1 MTVPQV
7 DVEEY
12 GYFADNQRRH
22 ADDTHLFEVHEP
34 YNGKLFARVA
44 AGSRADARLAVDA
57 ASKAFAGWSGSAPDE
72 KARLFLKAAEIVRR
86 RRTEIAEVLA
96 RETGSTISFATF
108 QQDLRRS
115 QNVDV
120 RAQHDRHIESSRRPA
135 SLQGRY
141 DFIVVGAGAAGSV
154 LAAELSASGAQVL
167 VIESGGPDD
176 APTIANPSVWFY
188 NVGGPLDYHL
198 PVTPSP
204 RLNNRKFNMALGHV
218 LGGGSSINA
227 MVWMRGMQR
236 DYDGWA
242 KNGAKGWAFADVLPV
257 FKSQEDWEGGANEWR
272 GAGGPIH
279 IRRPKDP
286 HPTAP
291 AFIDA
296 AREMGMPILD
306 DVNGP
311 MRPGAGYINMNIA
324 ADGTR
329 VSAVRAFLRPALSRP
344 NLTLLLNT
352 NVVKLNFKGT
362 RCVGVK
368 LMTDGAVKD
377 IAADKEVILAA
388 GAINS
393 PKLLMLS
400 GVGEAKALR
409 SLGIDVVE
417 NLPGV
422 GENLQDHV
430 LVSGV
435 VFKYKG
441 KMPDRPA
448 DSNAVEAE
456 AYLSSGPSGDTDIS
470 LVLHQLPVV
479 TPEVASRFGTP
490 PPDAFTIAPALVQP
504 TSRGSVRLA
513 SNNFQDAAVIDGNYL
528 GTDHDFAAIVRAIEA
543 ARELGNQHAFDSLRE
558 SELIPGPKASA
569 EEIRELARL
578 ASASFGHA
586 VGTCKMGVDKL
597 AVVDPELRVHGILG
611 LRVADASVMPRII
624 TGPGTNASTHMIAGR
639 AATLILG

>member
-1 MTVPQV
+1 MI
-7 DVEEY
+7 
-12 GYFADNQRRH
+12 
-22 ADDTHLFEVHEP
+22 DTS
-34 YNGKLFARVA
+34 NK
-44 AGSRADARLAVDA
+44 
-57 ASKAFAGWSGSAPDE
+57 
-72 KARLFLKAAEIVRR
+72 EIQ
-86 RRTEIAEVLA
+86 
-96 RETGSTISFATF
+96 S
-108 QQDLRRS
+108 
-115 QNVDV
+115 
-120 RAQHDRHIESSRRPA
+120 H
-135 SLQGRY
+135 Y

-176 APTIANPSVWFY
+176 APTIANPSIWFY

-198 PVTPSP
+198 PINPSQ

-218 LGGGSSINA
+218 LGGGTSINA
-227 MVWMRGMQR
+227 MVWARGMQR

-242 KNGAKGWAFADVLPV
+242 KNGANGWSFADVLPV
-257 FKSQEDWEGGANEWR
+257 FKKQEDWEGGANEWR

-286 HPTAP
+286 HPLAP

-296 AREMGMPILD
+296 AREMDMPILD

-311 MRPGAGYINMNIA
+311 MRAGAGYINMNIA

-329 VSAVRAFLRPALSRP
+329 VSAARAFLHPALSRP
-344 NLTLLLNT
+344 NLALLLNT
-352 NVVKLNFKGT
+352 KVVKLNFKGT

-368 LMTDGAVKD
+368 VITDGAVKD
-377 IAADKEVILAA
+377 IAAEKEVILAA
-388 GAINS
+388 GSINS

-400 GVGEAKALR
+400 GVGEANALR

-422 GENLQDHV
+422 GGNLQDHV
-430 LVSGV
+430 LLSGV

-441 KMPDRPA
+441 KMPDRPT

-456 AYLSSGPSGDTDIS
+456 AFLSSSPSGDTDIS

-479 TPEVASRFGTP
+479 TPEAAARFGTP
-490 PPDAFTIAPALVQP
+490 PPDSFTIAPALVQP
-504 TSRGSVRLA
+504 TSRGAVRLA

-528 GTDHDFAAIVRAIEA
+528 GTDHDFAAIVRAIEI
-543 ARELGNQHAFDSLRE
+543 ARELGNQHAFDSQCD

-569 EEIRELARL
+569 EEIQELARL
-578 ASASFGHA
+578 GSASFGHA

-597 AVVDPELRVHGILG
+597 AVVDPELRVCGILG

-624 TGPGTNASTHMIAGR
+624 TGPGTNASTHMVAGR
-639 AATLILG
+639 AAQLILGQN

>member
-1 MTVPQV
+1 MTNVSN
-7 DVEEY
+7 EE
-12 GYFADNQRRH
+12 
-22 ADDTHLFEVHEP
+22 
-34 YNGKLFARVA
+34 K
-44 AGSRADARLAVDA
+44 
-57 ASKAFAGWSGSAPDE
+57 
-72 KARLFLKAAEIVRR
+72 
-86 RRTEIAEVLA
+86 
-96 RETGSTISFATF
+96 
-108 QQDLRRS
+108 
-115 QNVDV
+115 
-120 RAQHDRHIESSRRPA
+120 
-135 SLQGRY
+135 RY

-167 VIESGGPDD
+167 VVESGGPDD
-176 APTIANPSVWFY
+176 APTIANPSIWFY

-198 PVTPSP
+198 PINPSP
-204 RLNNRKFNMALGHV
+204 RLNNRTFNMALGHV
-218 LGGGSSINA
+218 LGGGTSINA
-227 MVWMRGMQR
+227 MVWTRGMQR

-242 KNGAKGWAFADVLPV
+242 KNGAKGWSFADVLPV
-257 FKSQEDWEGGANEWR
+257 FKSQEDWEGGANAWR

-296 AREMGMPILD
+296 AREMGMLIMD

-311 MRPGAGYINMNIA
+311 MVPGAGYINMNIA

-329 VSAVRAFLRPALSRP
+329 VSAVRAFLRPAMSRP

-368 LMTDGAVKD
+368 LMTDGTVKD

-388 GAINS
+388 GSINS

-409 SLGIDVVE
+409 SRGIDVVE

-430 LVSGV
+430 LLSGV

-456 AYLSSGPSGDTDIS
+456 AFLSSEPPGETDIS

-479 TPEVASRFGTP
+479 TPEVAARFGTP
-490 PPDAFTIAPALVQP
+490 PTDAFTIAPALVQP
-504 TSRGSVRLA
+504 TSRGAVRLT
-513 SNNFQDAAVIDGNYL
+513 SNNFHDAAVIDGNYL
-528 GTDHDFAAIVRAIEA
+528 GTDHDFAAIARAIEA
-543 ARELGNQHAFDSLRE
+543 ARELGNQPAFDNLRE

-569 EEIRELARL
+569 EEIQELVRL

-611 LRVADASVMPRII
+611 LRVADASVMPHII
-624 TGPGTNASTHMIAGR
+624 TGPGTNAATHMIAGR
-639 AATLILG
+639 AAKLILG

>member
-1 MTVPQV
+1 MT
-7 DVEEY
+7 
-12 GYFADNQRRH
+12 QRANR
-22 ADDTHLFEVHEP
+22 
-34 YNGKLFARVA
+34 
-44 AGSRADARLAVDA
+44 
-57 ASKAFAGWSGSAPDE
+57 
-72 KARLFLKAAEIVRR
+72 
-86 RRTEIAEVLA
+86 
-96 RETGSTISFATF
+96 
-108 QQDLRRS
+108 
-115 QNVDV
+115 
-120 RAQHDRHIESSRRPA
+120 A
-135 SLQGRY
+135 SLRPSY
-141 DFIVVGAGAAGSV
+141 DYVIVGAGAAGCV
-154 LAAELSASGAQVL
+154 LASELSASGAQVL
-167 VIESGGPDD
+167 LIESGGADD
-176 APTIANPSVWFY
+176 APTVLNPSVWFY

-198 PVTPSP
+198 PVTPLP
-204 RLNNRKFNMALGHV
+204 QLNNRNFNMALGHV

-227 MVWMRGMQR
+227 MVWIRGTQA

-242 KNGAKGWAFADVLPV
+242 ANGAKGWAFADVLPV
-257 FKSQEDWEGGANEWR
+257 FKSQEDWEGGANDWR

-279 IRRPKDP
+279 IRRPTHP
-286 HPTAP
+286 HITAP

-296 AREMGMPILD
+296 AREMGLPILD

-311 MRPGAGYINMNIA
+311 MRSGAGYINMNIA

-329 VSAVRAFLRPALSRP
+329 VSAARAFLHPALSKP

-362 RCVGVK
+362 RCMGVM
-368 LMTDGAVKD
+368 LMTDGAVKG

-388 GAINS
+388 GTINS

-409 SLGIDVVE
+409 NFGIDVVE
-417 NLPGV
+417 DLPGV

-430 LVSGV
+430 LLSGV
-435 VFKYKG
+435 VFKYQG
-441 KMPDRPA
+441 KMPGRPA

-513 SNNFQDAAVIDGNYL
+513 SDNFQDAAVIDGNYL
-528 GTDHDFAAIVRAIEA
+528 GTDHDLAAIVRAVEA
-543 ARELGNQHAFDSLRE
+543 AREIGHQHAFDSLRE

-578 ASASFGHA
+578 GSASFGHA
-586 VGTCKMGVDKL
+586 VGTCKMGVDTL

-639 AATLILG
+639 AANLILG

>member
-1 MTVPQV
+1 MIN
-7 DVEEY
+7 D
-12 GYFADNQRRH
+12 
-22 ADDTHLFEVHEP
+22 L
-34 YNGKLFARVA
+34 
-44 AGSRADARLAVDA
+44 SDAR
-57 ASKAFAGWSGSAPDE
+57 
-72 KARLFLKAAEIVRR
+72 
-86 RRTEIAEVLA
+86 
-96 RETGSTISFATF
+96 
-108 QQDLRRS
+108 
-115 QNVDV
+115 
-120 RAQHDRHIESSRRPA
+120 
-135 SLQGRY
+135 RY

-167 VIESGGPDD
+167 VVESGGPDE
-176 APTIANPSVWFY
+176 APSILNPSIWFY

-198 PVTPSP
+198 PVEPSP
-204 RLNNRKFNMALGHV
+204 RLNNRQFNMALGHV
-218 LGGGSSINA
+218 VGGGSSINA

-242 KNGAKGWAFADVLPV
+242 ENGARGWAFADVLPV
-257 FKSQEDWEGGANEWR
+257 FRSQENWEGGANAWR

-291 AFIDA
+291 AFLDA
-296 AREMGMPILD
+296 ARQMGMPILD

-324 ADGTR
+324 PDGTR
-329 VSAVRAFLRPALSRP
+329 VSAARAFLRPALSRP
-344 NLTLLLNT
+344 NLTLLLKT
-352 NVVKLNFKGT
+352 NVVKLNFTGT

-368 LMTDGAVKD
+368 ITTDGEVKD
-377 IAADKEVILAA
+377 IRADQEVILAA

-409 SLGIDVVE
+409 RLGIAVVE

-422 GENLQDHV
+422 GNNLQDHV
-430 LVSGV
+430 LVSGI

-456 AYLSSGPSGDTDIS
+456 AYLSSGLSGDTDIS
-470 LVLHQLPVV
+470 LVLHQLPAV
-479 TPEVASRFGTP
+479 TPEVASRYGTP

-513 SNNFQDAAVIDGNYL
+513 SDNFQDAAVIDGNYL
-528 GTDHDFAAIVRAIEA
+528 GTDHDFATIVRAIQA
-543 ARELGNQHAFDSLRE
+543 ARDIGNQHAFDRLRE
-558 SELIPGPKASA
+558 SELIPGPNASA

-597 AVVDPELRVHGILG
+597 AVVDPELRVHGISG
-611 LRVADASVMPRII
+611 LRVADASVMPQII

-639 AATLILG
+639 AVELMLGRQQGIA

>member
-1 MTVPQV
+1 MI
-7 DVEEY
+7 
-12 GYFADNQRRH
+12 
-22 ADDTHLFEVHEP
+22 DTS
-34 YNGKLFARVA
+34 NK
-44 AGSRADARLAVDA
+44 
-57 ASKAFAGWSGSAPDE
+57 
-72 KARLFLKAAEIVRR
+72 EIQ
-86 RRTEIAEVLA
+86 
-96 RETGSTISFATF
+96 S
-108 QQDLRRS
+108 
-115 QNVDV
+115 
-120 RAQHDRHIESSRRPA
+120 
-135 SLQGRY
+135 RY

-176 APTIANPSVWFY
+176 APTIANPSIWFY

-198 PVTPSP
+198 PVSPSP
-204 RLNNRKFNMALGHV
+204 RLNNRSFNMALGHV
-218 LGGGSSINA
+218 LGGGSTINA
-227 MVWMRGMQR
+227 MVWTRGMQR

-257 FKSQEDWEGGANEWR
+257 FKSQEDWEGGANAWR

-311 MRPGAGYINMNIA
+311 MVPGAGYINMNIA

-344 NLTLLLNT
+344 NLTLLLNAI
-352 NVVKLNFKGT
+352 VVKLNFKGT

-368 LMTDGAVKD
+368 VMKDGAAKD
-377 IAADKEVILAA
+377 IAAEREVILAA
-388 GAINS
+388 GSINS

-400 GVGEAKALR
+400 GVGETQALR
-409 SLGIDVVE
+409 SLGIEVVE

-422 GENLQDHV
+422 GGNLQDHV
-430 LVSGV
+430 LLSGV

-456 AYLSSGPSGDTDIS
+456 AFLSSDPSGETDIS

-479 TPEVASRFGTP
+479 TPEVAARFGAP
-490 PPDAFTIAPALVQP
+490 PAEAFTIAPALVQP
-504 TSRGSVRLA
+504 TSRGAVRLA

-543 ARELGNQHAFDSLRE
+543 ARELGSQHAFDHLRN
-558 SELIPGPKASA
+558 SELIPGPKARA
-569 EEIRELARL
+569 EDIHELARL

-586 VGTCKMGVDKL
+586 VGTCKIGVDHL
-597 AVVDPELRVHGILG
+597 AVVDPELRVRGILG
-611 LRVADASVMPRII
+611 LRVADASVIPHII

-639 AATLILG
+639 AAKLILGQ

>member
-1 MTVPQV
+1 MIN
-7 DVEEY
+7 DS
-12 GYFADNQRRH
+12 N
-22 ADDTHLFEVHEP
+22 EV
-34 YNGKLFARVA
+34 K
-44 AGSRADARLAVDA
+44 
-57 ASKAFAGWSGSAPDE
+57 
-72 KARLFLKAAEIVRR
+72 
-86 RRTEIAEVLA
+86 
-96 RETGSTISFATF
+96 
-108 QQDLRRS
+108 
-115 QNVDV
+115 
-120 RAQHDRHIESSRRPA
+120 
-135 SLQGRY
+135 RY
-141 DFIVVGAGAAGSV
+141 DFIVVGTGAAGSV

-176 APTIANPSVWFY
+176 APTIANPSIWFY
-188 NVGGPLDYHL
+188 NVAGPLDYHL
-198 PVTPSP
+198 PIVPAP

-218 LGGGSSINA
+218 LGGGTSINA

-236 DYDGWA
+236 DYDGGA
-242 KNGAKGWAFADVLPV
+242 ENGAKGWALPDVLTV
-257 FKSQEDWEGGANEWR
+257 FKKQEDWEGGANEWR
-272 GAGGPIH
+272 GSGGPIH

-296 AREMGMPILD
+296 ARQMGIPMLD

-344 NLTLLLNT
+344 NLALLLNT
-352 NVVKLNFKGT
+352 NVVKLNFQGT

-368 LMTDGAVKD
+368 IMAGVEDKD

-388 GAINS
+388 GSINS

-400 GVGEAKALR
+400 GVGEAKALH
-409 SLGIDVVE
+409 SLGIDVVA

-441 KMPDRPA
+441 KMPDRPV

-456 AYLSSGPSGDTDIS
+456 AYLSSGPSGDTDTG
-470 LVLHQLPVV
+470 LVLHELPAV
-479 TPEVASRFGTP
+479 TPEVALRFGTP

-504 TSRGSVRLA
+504 TSKGCVRLA
-513 SNNFQDAAVIDGNYL
+513 SHNFQDAAVIDGNYL
-528 GTDHDFAAIVRAIEA
+528 GTDRDFAAIVRAFEA
-543 ARELGNQHAFDSLRE
+543 ARELGKQNAFDGLRE

-569 EEIRELARL
+569 
-578 ASASFGHA
+578 G
-586 VGTCKMGVDKL
+586 
-597 AVVDPELRVHGILG
+597 
-611 LRVADASVMPRII
+611 
-624 TGPGTNASTHMIAGR
+624 
-639 AATLILG
+639 

>member
-1 MTVPQV
+1 MT
-7 DVEEY
+7 
-12 GYFADNQRRH
+12 NIS
-22 ADDTHLFEVHEP
+22 
-34 YNGKLFARVA
+34 N
-44 AGSRADARLAVDA
+44 
-57 ASKAFAGWSGSAPDE
+57 
-72 KARLFLKAAEIVRR
+72 AER
-86 RRTEIAEVLA
+86 
-96 RETGSTISFATF
+96 
-108 QQDLRRS
+108 Q
-115 QNVDV
+115 
-120 RAQHDRHIESSRRPA
+120 
-135 SLQGRY
+135 Y

-167 VIESGGPDD
+167 VVESGGPDE
-176 APTIANPSVWFY
+176 APTIANPSIWFY

-198 PVTPSP
+198 PVNPSA
-204 RLNNRKFNMALGHV
+204 RLNNRTFNMALGHV

-227 MVWMRGMQR
+227 MVWTRGMQR

-257 FKSQEDWEGGANEWR
+257 FKSQEDWEGGANAWR
-272 GAGGPIH
+272 GTGGPIH

-311 MRPGAGYINMNIA
+311 MVPGAGYINMNIA

-329 VSAVRAFLRPALSRP
+329 VSAIGDFLRPALSRP
-344 NLTLLLNT
+344 NLTLLLNAT
-352 NVVKLNFKGT
+352 VVKLNFKGT
-362 RCVGVK
+362 RCVGIK
-368 LMTDGAVKD
+368 TMTGGTVTD

-388 GAINS
+388 GAIHS

-400 GVGEAKALR
+400 GVGEAMALR

-435 VFKYKG
+435 VFQYKG

-456 AYLSSGPSGDTDIS
+456 AYLSSD
-470 LVLHQLPVV
+470 
-479 TPEVASRFGTP
+479 
-490 PPDAFTIAPALVQP
+490 P
-504 TSRGSVRLA
+504 TSDIELILVRPARSISMVGRDRGARH
-513 SNNFQDAAVIDGNYL
+513 AVSKRAPFKMKRSEYG
-528 GTDHDFAAIVRAIEA
+528 DFAR
-543 ARELGNQHAFDSLRE
+543 RYRNRS
-558 SELIPGPKASA
+558 
-569 EEIRELARL
+569 
-578 ASASFGHA
+578 
-586 VGTCKMGVDKL
+586 
-597 AVVDPELRVHGILG
+597 
-611 LRVADASVMPRII
+611 
-624 TGPGTNASTHMIAGR
+624 IAKY
-639 AATLILG
+639 

>member
-1 MTVPQV
+1 MIATL
-7 DVEEY
+7 D
-12 GYFADNQRRH
+12 
-22 ADDTHLFEVHEP
+22 
-34 YNGKLFARVA
+34 K
-44 AGSRADARLAVDA
+44 AVQ
-57 ASKAFAGWSGSAPDE
+57 S
-72 KARLFLKAAEIVRR
+72 
-86 RRTEIAEVLA
+86 
-96 RETGSTISFATF
+96 
-108 QQDLRRS
+108 
-115 QNVDV
+115 
-120 RAQHDRHIESSRRPA
+120 H
-135 SLQGRY
+135 Y

-176 APTIANPSVWFY
+176 APTIANPSIWFY
-188 NVGGPLDYHL
+188 NVAGPLDYHL
-198 PVTPSP
+198 PIVPSP

-218 LGGGSSINA
+218 VGGGSSINA

-242 KNGAKGWAFADVLPV
+242 KNGAKGWSFADVLPV
-257 FKSQEDWEGGANEWR
+257 FKEQEDWEGGANEWR
-272 GAGGPIH
+272 GASGPIH
-279 IRRPKDP
+279 IRRPKNP

-291 AFIDA
+291 AFLEA

-311 MRPGAGYINMNIA
+311 MLPGAGYINMNIA
-324 ADGTR
+324 PDGTR

-352 NVVKLNFKGT
+352 NVVKLNFRGT
-362 RCVGVK
+362 RCVGAK
-368 LMTDGAVKD
+368 LITDGVTQD
-377 IAADKEVILAA
+377 VAADKEVILTA
-388 GAINS
+388 GSIHS

-400 GVGEAKALR
+400 GIGDAKALR
-409 SLGIDVVE
+409 SLGIDLVE

-456 AYLSSGPSGDTDIS
+456 AYLSSSPSTDTDIS

-479 TPEVASRFGTP
+479 TPEVASRFGNP
-490 PPDAFTIAPALVQP
+490 PADALTIAPALVQP
-504 TSRGSVRLA
+504 SSKGSVRLA
-513 SNNFQDAAVIDGNYL
+513 SANFQDAAVIEGNYL
-528 GTDHDFAAIVRAIEA
+528 ATDQDFAAVVRAIEI
-543 ARELGNQHAFDSLRE
+543 AREIGNQHAFDSLRE

-569 EEIRELARL
+569 DEIQELARL

-624 TGPGTNASTHMIAGR
+624 TGPGTNASAHMVAGR
-639 AATLILG
+639 AAKLILG

>member
-1 MTVPQV
+1 MT
-7 DVEEY
+7 
-12 GYFADNQRRH
+12 NI
-22 ADDTHLFEVHEP
+22 
-34 YNGKLFARVA
+34 
-44 AGSRADARLAVDA
+44 SR
-57 ASKAFAGWSGSAPDE
+57 E
-72 KARLFLKAAEIVRR
+72 
-86 RRTEIAEVLA
+86 
-96 RETGSTISFATF
+96 
-108 QQDLRRS
+108 Q
-115 QNVDV
+115 
-120 RAQHDRHIESSRRPA
+120 
-135 SLQGRY
+135 Y

-154 LAAELSASGAQVL
+154 LAAELSASGAHVL

-198 PVTPSP
+198 PVVPSP

-257 FKSQEDWEGGANEWR
+257 FKSQEDWEGGANAWR
-272 GAGGPIH
+272 GAGGPIQ

-311 MRPGAGYINMNIA
+311 MVPGAGYINMNIA

-329 VSAVRAFLRPALSRP
+329 VSAARAFLRPALSRP

-368 LMTDGAVKD
+368 VMTGGAIKD
-377 IAADKEVILAA
+377 IAAEKEVVLAA
-388 GAINS
+388 GSINS

-400 GVGEAKALR
+400 GVGEAEALR
-409 SLGIDVVE
+409 SLGIDVVV

-430 LVSGV
+430 LLSGV

-456 AYLSSGPSGDTDIS
+456 AFLSSVPSGETDIS

-479 TPEVASRFGTP
+479 TPEAASRFGTP
-490 PPDAFTIAPALVQP
+490 PPDSFTIAPALVQP
-504 TSRGSVRLA
+504 TSKGSVRLA
-513 SNNFQDAAVIDGNYL
+513 S
-528 GTDHDFAAIVRAIEA
+528 
-543 ARELGNQHAFDSLRE
+543 
-558 SELIPGPKASA
+558 
-569 EEIRELARL
+569 
-578 ASASFGHA
+578 
-586 VGTCKMGVDKL
+586 DK
-597 AVVDPELRVHGILG
+597 
-611 LRVADASVMPRII
+611 
-624 TGPGTNASTHMIAGR
+624 
-639 AATLILG
+639 

>member
-1 MTVPQV
+1 LPLSL
-7 DVEEY
+7 EAH
-12 GYFADNQRRH
+12 G
-22 ADDTHLFEVHEP
+22 L
-34 YNGKLFARVA
+34 VA
-44 AGSRADARLAVDA
+44 TATP
-57 ASKAFAGWSGSAPDE
+57 SAN
-72 KARLFLKAAEIVRR
+72 
-86 RRTEIAEVLA
+86 
-96 RETGSTISFATF
+96 GSTKAGKP
-108 QQDLRRS
+108 DLKFWELKMTKKS
-115 QNVDV
+115 N
-120 RAQHDRHIESSRRPA
+120 EK
-135 SLQGRY
+135 GRY
-141 DFIVVGAGAAGSV
+141 DYIVVGAGAAGSV
-154 LAAELSASGAQVL
+154 LAAELSASDAQVL

-176 APTIANPSVWFY
+176 APTIAEPSIWFY

-198 PVTPSP
+198 PITPSP

-218 LGGGSSINA
+218 LGGGTSINA
-227 MVWMRGMQR
+227 MVWVRGTQA

-242 KNGAKGWAFADVLPV
+242 ENGAKGWAFADVLPV

-272 GAGGPIH
+272 GVGGPIH
-279 IRRPKDP
+279 IGRPKDP

-296 AREMGMPILD
+296 ARQMDMAVLD

-352 NVVKLNFKGT
+352 NVVKVNFKGT

-368 LMTDGAVKD
+368 LNTNGVVKD
-377 IAADKEVILAA
+377 ITADKEVILAA
-388 GAINS
+388 GTINS

-409 SLGIDVVE
+409 SFGIEVVE

-448 DSNAVEAE
+448 HSNAVEAE

-504 TSRGSVRLA
+504 TSTGFVRLA

-528 GTDHDFAAIVRAIEA
+528 GTDHDFATTVPPSKSRASSVVNTPSTICVRANWF
-543 ARELGNQHAFDSLRE
+543 RGSTRVPRRSGN
-558 SELIPGPKASA
+558 
-569 EEIRELARL
+569 
-578 ASASFGHA
+578 
-586 VGTCKMGVDKL
+586 
-597 AVVDPELRVHGILG
+597 
-611 LRVADASVMPRII
+611 
-624 TGPGTNASTHMIAGR
+624 
-639 AATLILG
+639 

>member
-1 MTVPQV
+1 MI
-7 DVEEY
+7 
-12 GYFADNQRRH
+12 
-22 ADDTHLFEVHEP
+22 DTS
-34 YNGKLFARVA
+34 NK
-44 AGSRADARLAVDA
+44 
-57 ASKAFAGWSGSAPDE
+57 
-72 KARLFLKAAEIVRR
+72 EIQ
-86 RRTEIAEVLA
+86 
-96 RETGSTISFATF
+96 S
-108 QQDLRRS
+108 
-115 QNVDV
+115 
-120 RAQHDRHIESSRRPA
+120 
-135 SLQGRY
+135 RY

-176 APTIANPSVWFY
+176 APTILNPSIWFY

-198 PVTPSP
+198 PVASSP

-218 LGGGSSINA
+218 LGGGTSINA

-257 FKSQEDWEGGANEWR
+257 FKSQEDWEGGANAWR

-296 AREMGMPILD
+296 AAKRGMPMLD

-344 NLTLLLNT
+344 NLTLLLNS

-362 RCVGVK
+362 RCVGVN
-368 LMTDGAVKD
+368 LMTDGALKD

-409 SLGIDVVE
+409 SLGIDVAE

-422 GENLQDHV
+422 GENLRDHV

-456 AYLSSGPSGDTDIS
+456 AYLSSSPSGDTDIS
-470 LVLHQLPVV
+470 LVLPQLPVV

-490 PPDAFTIAPALVQP
+490 PADAFTIAPALVQP
-504 TSRGSVRLA
+504 TSIGSIRLA
-513 SNNFQDAAVIDGNYL
+513 SGNFQDGAVIDGNYL
-528 GTDHDFAAIVRAIEA
+528 GTDHDFAAVERAIEA
-543 ARELGNQHAFDSLRE
+543 AREIGNQHAFDSLRE

-569 EEIRELARL
+569 EEVRELARL

-586 VGTCKMGVDKL
+586 VGTYKMVWTISL
-597 AVVDPELRVHGILG
+597 L
-611 LRVADASVMPRII
+611 
-624 TGPGTNASTHMIAGR
+624 STQSFACTALWVYAWR
-639 AATLILG
+639 TPQ

>member
-1 MTVPQV
+1 MNNVP
-7 DVEEY
+7 
-12 GYFADNQRRH
+12 
-22 ADDTHLFEVHEP
+22 P
-34 YNGKLFARVA
+34 
-44 AGSRADARLAVDA
+44 
-57 ASKAFAGWSGSAPDE
+57 E
-72 KARLFLKAAEIVRR
+72 K
-86 RRTEIAEVLA
+86 
-96 RETGSTISFATF
+96 G
-108 QQDLRRS
+108 Q
-115 QNVDV
+115 
-120 RAQHDRHIESSRRPA
+120 
-135 SLQGRY
+135 Y

-198 PVTPSP
+198 PVNPSP

-227 MVWMRGMQR
+227 MVWMRGTQA

-242 KNGAKGWAFADVLPV
+242 ENGARGWAFADVLPV
-257 FKSQEDWEGGANEWR
+257 FKSQEDWEGGANAWR

-291 AFIDA
+291 AFIAA

-311 MRPGAGYINMNIA
+311 VRPGAGYINMNIA

-344 NLTLLLNT
+344 NITLLLST
-352 NVVKLNFKGT
+352 QVVKLNFEGT
-362 RCVGVK
+362 RCVGVR

-377 IAADKEVILAA
+377 VAADKEVILAA
-388 GAINS
+388 GTINS

-409 SLGIDVVE
+409 SLGIEVVE
-417 NLPGV
+417 DLPGV

-430 LVSGV
+430 LALGV
-435 VFKYKG
+435 VFKHKG

-448 DSNAVEAE
+448 GSNAVEAE
-456 AYLSSGPSGDTDIS
+456 AYLASDPSGDMDIS
-470 LVLHQLPVV
+470 LVLHQMPAV
-479 TPEVASRFGTP
+479 TPEVASRFGAP
-490 PPDAFTIAPALVQP
+490 PADAFTIAPALVQP

-513 SNNFQDAAVIDGNYL
+513 SNRFQDAAVIDGNYL
-528 GTDHDFAAIVRAIEA
+528 GTDRDMAAVLRAFAV
-543 ARELGNQHAFDSLRE
+543 ARELGNQHAFDNLRE
-558 SELIPGPKASA
+558 SELIPGPNASA
-569 EEIRELARL
+569 ELIRELARL
-578 ASASFGHA
+578 ASSSFGHA

-639 AATLILG
+639 AARLILG

>member
-1 MTVPQV
+1 MTNVSN
-7 DVEEY
+7 EE
-12 GYFADNQRRH
+12 
-22 ADDTHLFEVHEP
+22 
-34 YNGKLFARVA
+34 K
-44 AGSRADARLAVDA
+44 
-57 ASKAFAGWSGSAPDE
+57 
-72 KARLFLKAAEIVRR
+72 
-86 RRTEIAEVLA
+86 
-96 RETGSTISFATF
+96 
-108 QQDLRRS
+108 
-115 QNVDV
+115 
-120 RAQHDRHIESSRRPA
+120 
-135 SLQGRY
+135 RY
-141 DFIVVGAGAAGSV
+141 DYIVVGAGAAGSV

-167 VIESGGPDD
+167 VVESGGPDD
-176 APTIANPSVWFY
+176 APTIMNPSVWFY

-198 PVTPSP
+198 PISP
-204 RLNNRKFNMALGHV
+204 LPQLNNRKFNMALGHV

-227 MVWMRGMQR
+227 MVWTRGMQQ
-236 DYDGWA
+236 DFDGWA
-242 KNGAKGWAFADVLPV
+242 RNGAQGWAFADVLPV
-257 FKSQEDWEGGANEWR
+257 FKQQEDWEGGANEWR
-272 GAGGPIH
+272 GSGGPIH

-286 HPTAP
+286 HPIAP
-291 AFIDA
+291 AFIEA
-296 AREMGMPILD
+296 ARQMGMPILD
-306 DVNGP
+306 DLNGP

-329 VSAVRAFLRPALSRP
+329 VSAACAFLRPALSRP

-362 RCVGVK
+362 RCAGVK
-368 LMTDGAVKD
+368 LVTDGVVKD
-377 IAADKEVILAA
+377 ITADKEVILAA
-388 GAINS
+388 GTVHS

-400 GVGEAKALR
+400 GVGEAKTLR
-409 SLGIDVVE
+409 SLGIDLVE

-430 LVSGV
+430 LLSGV

-456 AYLSSGPSGDTDIS
+456 AYLSSSPSGDTDIC
-470 LVLHQLPVV
+470 LVPHQLPLV

-513 SNNFQDAAVIDGNYL
+513 SNDFQDAAVIDGNYL
-528 GTDHDFAAIVRAIEA
+528 ATDRDFAAIVRAIEA
-543 ARELGNQHAFDSLRE
+543 ARELGNQNAFDGLRE
-558 SELIPGPKASA
+558 SELIPGPKAGV

-578 ASASFGHA
+578 GSASFGHG
-586 VGTCKMGVDKL
+586 VGTCKIGLDKF

-624 TGPGTNASTHMIAGR
+624 TGPGTNASAHMIGGR
-639 AATLILG
+639 AAKLILG

>member
-1 MTVPQV
+1 MI
-7 DVEEY
+7 
-12 GYFADNQRRH
+12 
-22 ADDTHLFEVHEP
+22 DTS
-34 YNGKLFARVA
+34 NK
-44 AGSRADARLAVDA
+44 
-57 ASKAFAGWSGSAPDE
+57 
-72 KARLFLKAAEIVRR
+72 EIQ
-86 RRTEIAEVLA
+86 
-96 RETGSTISFATF
+96 S
-108 QQDLRRS
+108 
-115 QNVDV
+115 
-120 RAQHDRHIESSRRPA
+120 H
-135 SLQGRY
+135 Y
-141 DFIVVGAGAAGSV
+141 DFIAVGAGAAGSV

-176 APTIANPSVWFY
+176 APTIMNPSIWFY

-198 PVTPSP
+198 PITPLPQLS
-204 RLNNRKFNMALGHV
+204 NRKFNMALGHV

-227 MVWMRGMQR
+227 MVWTRGMQR

-242 KNGAKGWAFADVLPV
+242 ENGAKGWAFVDVLPV
-257 FKSQEDWEGGANEWR
+257 FKSQEDWEGGGNEWR
-272 GAGGPIH
+272 GSGGPIH

-296 AREMGMPILD
+296 ARQMGMPILD

-311 MRPGAGYINMNIA
+311 MGPGAGYINMNIA

-329 VSAVRAFLRPALSRP
+329 VSAARAFLHPALSRP

-352 NVVKLNFKGT
+352 KVVKLNFKGT

-368 LMTDGAVKD
+368 LMTDGVVKD

-388 GAINS
+388 GTINS

-400 GVGEAKALR
+400 GVGNASALR

-417 NLPGV
+417 DLPGV
-422 GENLQDHV
+422 GANLQDHV

-456 AYLSSGPSGDTDIS
+456 AYLSSTRLGDIDIS

-479 TPEVASRFGTP
+479 TPEVAERFGNP
-490 PPDAFTIAPALVQP
+490 PPDSFTIAPALVQP

-543 ARELGNQHAFDSLRE
+543 ARELGNQRAFDSVRE
-558 SELIPGPKASA
+558 IEVMPGTKATA

-578 ASASFGHA
+578 GSASFGHA
-586 VGTCKMGVDKL
+586 VGPCKLGVDKL
-597 AVVDPELRVHGILG
+597 AVVDPELREI
-611 LRVADASVMPRII
+611 
-624 TGPGTNASTHMIAGR
+624 GR
-639 AATLILG
+639 AHV

>member
-1 MTVPQV
+1 MI
-7 DVEEY
+7 
-12 GYFADNQRRH
+12 N
-22 ADDTHLFEVHEP
+22 
-34 YNGKLFARVA
+34 
-44 AGSRADARLAVDA
+44 
-57 ASKAFAGWSGSAPDE
+57 
-72 KARLFLKAAEIVRR
+72 
-86 RRTEIAEVLA
+86 
-96 RETGSTISFATF
+96 
-108 QQDLRRS
+108 
-115 QNVDV
+115 
-120 RAQHDRHIESSRRPA
+120 ESSKER
-135 SLQGRY
+135 RY
-141 DFIVVGAGAAGSV
+141 DYIVVGTGAAGSV

-176 APTIANPSVWFY
+176 APTILEPSIWFY
-188 NVGGPLDYHL
+188 NVAGPLDYHL
-198 PVTPSP
+198 PIVPSP
-204 RLNNRKFNMALGHV
+204 RLNNREFNMALGHV
-218 LGGGSSINA
+218 LGGGTSINA
-227 MVWMRGMQR
+227 MVWIRGR
-236 DYDGWA
+236 KADYDGWA
-242 KNGAKGWAFADVLPV
+242 ENGAKGWAFADVLPV

-272 GAGGPIH
+272 GSGGPIH

-291 AFIDA
+291 AFIEA

-311 MRPGAGYINMNIA
+311 MRAGAGYINMNIA

-329 VSAVRAFLRPALSRP
+329 VSAARAFLHPALSRP

-352 NVVKLNFKGT
+352 NVVKLNFKST

-368 LMTDGAVKD
+368 VMTNGAVKD

-388 GAINS
+388 GTINS

-409 SLGIDVVE
+409 GFGIDVVE

-448 DSNAVEAE
+448 GSNAVEAE
-456 AYLSSGPSGDTDIS
+456 AYLSSGLSGDTDIS

-490 PPDAFTIAPALVQP
+490 PPDVFTIAPALVQP
-504 TSRGSVRLA
+504 TSKGTVRLA
-513 SNNFQDAAVIDGNYL
+513 SNNFEDAAVIDGNYL
-528 GTDHDFAAIVRAIEA
+528 GTDHDFAAVVRAIEL
-543 ARELGNQHAFDSLRE
+543 ARELGSQHAFDNLRE
-558 SELIPGPKASA
+558 GELIPGPNASA
-569 EEIRELARL
+569 DEIRELARL

-586 VGTCKMGVDKL
+586 VGTCKIGVDQL
-597 AVVDPELRVHGILG
+597 AVVDPELRVHGISG

-639 AATLILG
+639 AAKLILG